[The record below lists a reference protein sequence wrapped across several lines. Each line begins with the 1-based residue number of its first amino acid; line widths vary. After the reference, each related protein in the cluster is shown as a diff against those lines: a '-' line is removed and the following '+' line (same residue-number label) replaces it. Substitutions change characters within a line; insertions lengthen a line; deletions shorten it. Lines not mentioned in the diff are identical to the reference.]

1 MKNGTTVWP
10 LCRLFKAARG
20 NFRILQSVISFAAK
34 IAKISRLRS
43 NKTNLIGDEAV

>member
-1 MKNGTTVWP
+1 MTGGKG
-10 LCRLFKAARG
+10 AG
-20 NFRILQSVISFAAK
+20 SILAETDEEWHYRVAVISFAAK